1 MRSLSLLFVLCVSS
15 TLELQAGAA
24 EHAILVLGSTVKA
37 NGRPSASLSR
47 RLVTARALALSD
59 RDAVVVVSG
68 GTRGGKWKPEGEVMS
83 RWLVAHG
90 VAKGRIRV
98 EAAATNTAENADLS
112 APILAREH
120 VQRVTVVTERF
131 HMRRALFHVH
141 AALGD
146 RVAIDGASA
155 PDGLFGA
162 ARRKRDTEE
171 TQKIERD
178 RAFRAA
184 R

>member
-1 MRSLSLLFVLCVSS
+1 MRLLALLLVLSVSS
-15 TLELQAGAA
+15 AGAA
-24 EHAILVLGSTVKA
+24 EHAILVLGSSVKPD
-37 NGRPSASLSR
+37 GRPSTGLAR
-47 RLVTARALALSD
+47 RLVTARALALHD
-59 RDAVVVVSG
+59 RDAVIVVSG
-68 GTRGGKWKPEGEVMS
+68 GPRGGRWRPEGEVMS

-90 VAKGRIRV
+90 VPKGRIRV

-112 APILAREH
+112 APILEREH

-131 HMRRALFHVH
+131 HMRRALFHVR
-141 AALGD
+141 AAVGD
-146 RVAIDGASA
+146 RMAIAGEAA
-155 PDGLFGA
+155 PDGLVGR
-162 ARRKRDTEE
+162 ARRQRDSEE